1 MKESV
6 VEAYLVKQVRRAKGE
21 IRKVKFVGHDG
32 APDRMVM
39 LPHNHL
45 LAPIV
50 WVELKS
56 ATGAL
61 RPAQVREHDRMR
73 ACGQMV
79 YVIRTKL
86 EVDAML
92 EFW

>member
-39 LPHNHL
+39 LPHNHP

-56 ATGAL
+56 ATGKL
-61 RPAQVREHDRMR
+61 RPAQVREHDRMQ
-73 ACGQMV
+73 ALGQMV

-92 EFW
+92 ELW

>member
-6 VEAYLVKQVRRAKGE
+6 IERYLVKQVKRYGGE
-21 IRKVKFVGHDG
+21 TRKVKFVGHDG

-39 LPHNHL
+39 LPNDHL

-56 ATGAL
+56 PTGRL
-61 RPAQVREHDRMR
+61 RPAQIREHARMR
-73 ACGQMV
+73 ALGQLV
-79 YVIRTKL
+79 YVIRTKF

-92 EFW
+92 ELW

>member
-6 VEAYLVKQVRRAKGE
+6 VEAYLARQVRRAKGE

-39 LPHNHL
+39 LPNDHL

-56 ATGAL
+56 PTGRL
-61 RPAQVREHDRMR
+61 RPAQIREHDRMR
-73 ACGQMV
+73 RLGQLV

-86 EVDAML
+86 EVDSML
-92 EFW
+92 EMW